1 MLFTERK
8 SGKKL
13 KKGRFFMYIRKD
25 NDKIIKTLKSNKGI
39 TLIALIVTIIVLIIL
54 AGITIGTLVS
64 DGGVIDKAH
73 FSSFGTK
80 IRQYEQRVDD
90 YVIRE
95 AQTSGNGNVNEY
107 VTDSDKI
114 KEILGDI
121 EEGDENKYVIQDNE
135 LRYNPDTV
143 TDEEEDWL
151 IELGILAMTAT
162 FLMTFMANGSVFTT
176 IRSDKITFP
185 SEEPMNNTQG
195 FAGWF
200 YDQEYANQAIE
211 GNELTEDIT
220 LYAKMNELEKYTI
233 TYIDSYADS
242 SNQRFDTMES
252 GRALPSDKI
261 PSDKYEWSC
270 GSEKVKY
277 VFSHWDYA
285 TSTPVGDQNEFI
297 EYNEGD
303 IINYDIE
310 AVARYKTDYGDIQ
323 EVYNAGY
330 SYYQGG
336 GYYDLTTVPNP
347 APEKVTILNGE
358 YKGEKIVSVEIEDAH
373 CAIENYTFGYYAQ
386 VIRWRTKGSG
396 FGDFLTINN
405 DGDLVLTRQPGINEG
420 VIHGNIGYSSPG
432 YYLHYVV
439 QVTTES
445 GKKEKVL
452 IEVTYDVTGD
462 WYCLAEGTEI
472 TLADKS
478 KKNIENIEYTDELLV
493 WDFDNG
499 CFAKAKPLWIKKT
512 QVSEEY
518 NLVKFDDET
527 ELKTIADHRI
537 FNIEKQKFTYTMNEE
552 ETPIGTSVFKEDGS
566 VAKIVERSVVKEK
579 VNYYN
584 VITDYHMNL
593 FANGLLTSL
602 RLNNLYK
609 IENMKFVK
617 DNREL
622 TPREEFEGIPDKYFY
637 GLRLAEQP
645 KEINRGNDVRHTK
658 TLQEYVERLLP
669 LEK

>member
-1 MLFTERK
+1 MYK
-8 SGKKL
+8 VQNNNKVIKKF
-13 KKGRFFMYIRKD
+13 G
-25 NDKIIKTLKSNKGI
+25 SNKGI
-39 TLIALIVTIIVLIIL
+39 TLIALVVTIIVLIIL
-54 AGITIGTLVS
+54 AGITIGTLTGN
-64 DGGVIDKAH
+64 DGIIQRSK

-90 YVIRE
+90 YVIKE
-95 AQTSGNGNVNEY
+95 GETSPDGNVNEY
-107 VTDSDKI
+107 VTDPEQI

-121 EEGDENKYVIQDNE
+121 EDGDENKYVIQDNE

-143 TDEEEDWL
+143 TDDEEEWL

-176 IRSDKITFP
+176 IQSDKIAFP
-185 SEEPMNNTQG
+185 SEEPMNDTQG

-200 YDQEYANQAIE
+200 YDQEYKNQAVE
-211 GNELTEDIT
+211 GDELTENIT

-242 SNQRFDTMES
+242 SNQLFDTKES
-252 GRALPSDKI
+252 GRALPSDKV

-277 VFSHWDYA
+277 VFSHWDY
-285 TSTPVGDQNEFI
+285 STGKPVGEQNEFI

-303 IINYDIE
+303 IINYDIQ
-310 AVARYKTDYGDIQ
+310 AIARYKTDYGDIQ
-323 EVYNAGY
+323 NVYHAGY

-336 GYYDLTTVPNP
+336 GYYDSTTVPNP

-358 YKGEKIVSVEIEDAH
+358 YEGEKIVSVEIEDAH
-373 CAIENYTFGYYAQ
+373 CAFEKYTFGYYAQ
-386 VIRWRTKGSG
+386 VIKWRVTGSN
-396 FGDFLTINN
+396 FCDFLTINN
-405 DGDLVLTRQPGINEG
+405 EGDLVLTRQPQINEG
-420 VIHGNIGYSSPG
+420 VIHGGAVGYSSPG

-439 QVTTES
+439 QITTES

-462 WYCLAEGTEI
+462 WYCLAEGTKI
-472 TLADKS
+472 TLADMS
-478 KKNIENIEYTDELLV
+478 RKNIEDIEYLDELLV

-512 QVSEEY
+512 QVAEEY
-518 NLVKFDDET
+518 NLVKFDDGT
-527 ELKTIADHRI
+527 ELKTVADHRI
-537 FNIEKQKFTYTMNEE
+537 FNMEKQEFTYTMDEE
-552 ETPIGTSVFKEDGS
+552 NTPIGTSVFKEDGS
-566 VAKIVERSVVKEK
+566 VAKIVERKVVKEK

-584 VITDYHMNL
+584 IITNYHMNL

-617 DNREL
+617 DDREL
-622 TPREEFEGIPDKYFY
+622 TPREEFEGIPDKYIK

-645 KEINRGNDVRHTK
+645 KEINRGNDVKHTK
-658 TLQEYVERLLP
+658 TLQEYVKRLLP